1 MDINYYQKY
10 LKYKIKYTKFKSQY
24 GGGECILKT
33 GSFISKKDRPI
44 CQILFDKECNDVVI
58 VNLTLDHKKEM
69 LRDNCPPTIA
79 ELTRWYRNDK
89 KKIVAFDILGF
100 KETKLLYTTQHYIEA
115 GYTLE
120 DVLESLLL
128 IYARDPKTYDG
139 LFNKV
144 KKLIEELPFVLSN
157 YNNFMLFIKNLIVNK
172 SKINYDNYTEL
183 MSVIKK
189 KLTET
194 KSTSTTTTVDEKTNK
209 LMLFIQKINPNTMS
223 PIERGIVQALFINSQ
238 PPNIDINIIY
248 AEIDKELFKI
258 DLTFLNEQM
267 MRALISEYR
276 DTRGFIEGMP
286 LSVIEFI
293 AEKIKSLTIPQI
305 KELFCILTSNCI
317 RNFLDFFIKYFKKI
331 KTKSDID
338 LLLLDNPEAV
348 KDSIYYSTFLSY
360 FPDKAIE
367 FAEELDIYSITSLLD
382 AGSSPSPRVIDV
394 MVKILSI
401 KLPMLLDENKYV
413 EFYELLNK
421 LKIILNEDFFF
432 QQIKTKK
439 CDSEYMKAILQKF
452 LDAPY
457 SNIDMHF
464 AKLMITA
471 SRFGFV
477 ITSEAQ
483 IIYNNIKKNNKWEDN
498 DVYYMQYYWF
508 YTELGLQQNF
518 DQKAALAKK
527 FELFLKYIA
536 DKKINFSGIQIS
548 SIETI
553 VKAFQYYIPLK
564 K

>member
-305 KELFCILTSNCI
+305 KELFCILTSNCKK
-317 RNFLDFFIKYFKKI
+317 NFLDFIIKYSLDKI
-331 KTKSDID
+331 KTISDID
-338 LLLLDNPEAV
+338 LLLLDNPKAV

-360 FPDKAIE
+360 FPKNAVE
-367 FAEELDIYSITSLLD
+367 FAKELDLNSIISLLD
-382 AGSSPSPRVIDV
+382 NGSNPGVKKV
-394 MVKILSI
+394 MVEILSI
-401 KLPMLLDENKYV
+401 KLPKLLDENKYV

-536 DKKINFSGIQIS
+536 DKKINFSGKQIS